1 MERLSGR
8 FSVTRWANHHQARS
22 SNACVNS
29 THVAARWIY
38 VVSMKTGYDSR
49 DVMGARRMLKNSRM
63 ARMFPRLSLAGL
75 TPRKRP

>member
-1 MERLSGR
+1 MRQ
-8 FSVTRWANHHQARS
+8 ANLHQVRS
-22 SNACVNS
+22 SNAGVNL

-38 VVSMKTGYDSR
+38 AVSMKTGYDSR
-49 DVMGARRMLKNSRM
+49 DVMGERRMLKNGRI